1 MTLKASKYR
10 IRRPLQGKF
19 GKTSAGNAT
28 EGNRALETRQNMAP
42 PAAREQATVSTI
54 ATERQAASPS
64 GPSSVHDDERA
75 RVEAELAAIRAE
87 GLTGRQLR
95 MARRVALKHG
105 LNPASDLDAVRLL
118 RKRGIDPFQR
128 ANLLELVDTEKETR
142 PSLREGESLPAE
154 KAKDKLPSKDVYDDA
169 ARAKELVR
177 LQRDLVRRRRRR
189 LALLA
194 VRLFF
199 FIFLP
204 TLIAGYYYYRVAT
217 PMYSTRAE
225 FVIQKADN
233 PLAQAGGGLLAGT
246 SFATSQDAIA
256 VQGYLQSRDAM
267 LRLDREHG
275 FKAVFQQPWIDPIQR
290 LPAGATNEEAYRL
303 YKRLVKIGFDPTEGV
318 VKMEVIAPT
327 PEAATEFANA
337 LVSYAEEQV
346 DQMTQRMR
354 EDQMRGARAAYEEA
368 EQKVKEA
375 QQRIIELQERRGV
388 ISGDLEVSSIMGQI
402 NTFELELKKK
412 ELELASLKD
421 NPRPNPTKVRVLERS
436 IERLKQLIA
445 DMRENLTK
453 NGVDSAS
460 LARISSELAIA
471 RADLETRQALLS
483 QALQQLETARLEA
496 NRQVRYLSLGVK
508 PVKPDAASYPRAFEN
523 TILAL
528 LVFAGIYLVIS
539 LTVSVL
545 REQVSS

>member
-10 IRRPLQGKF
+10 IRRPLIRRKG
-19 GKTSAGNAT
+19 GAAPAAEAAEAETPPATDGNA
-28 EGNRALETRQNMAP
+28 ALAEETGAP
-42 PAAREQATVSTI
+42 PQE
-54 ATERQAASPS
+54 ASPGAAAATPATDAS
-64 GPSSVHDDERA
+64 GEDRA
-75 RVEAELAAIRAE
+75 RIEAELAAIRAE

-95 MARRVALKHG
+95 MARRVAQGHG
-105 LNPASDLDAVRLL
+105 LKPESDLDAVRLL

-128 ANLLELVDTEKETR
+128 ANLLELVETGRETR
-142 PSLREGESLPAE
+142 PAVQEKSPLPAE
-154 KAKDKLPSKDVYDDA
+154 KGKARLPSKDVYDDA
-169 ARAKELVR
+169 ARAKELIR
-177 LQRDLVRRRRRR
+177 IQRDLVRRRRRR

-204 TLIAGYYYYRVAT
+204 TLIAGYYYYNVAT
-217 PMYSTRAE
+217 PMYATQAE
-225 FVIQKADN
+225 FVIQKADG
-233 PLAQAGGGLLAGT
+233 PFGQSSGGGLLAGT

-275 FKAVFQQPWIDPIQR
+275 FKAAFQQPWIDPIQR
-290 LPAGATNEEAYRL
+290 LPAGASNEEAYRL
-303 YKRLVKIGFDPTEGV
+303 YKRVVKIGFDPTEGV

-327 PEAATEFANA
+327 PEAAVTFANA

-354 EDQMRGARAAYEEA
+354 EDQMRGARKAYEEA
-368 EQKVKEA
+368 ERKVREA
-375 QQRIIELQERRGV
+375 QQRIIDLQEKRGV
-388 ISGDLEVSSIMGQI
+388 ISGDLEVTTRMQQI
-402 NTFELELKKK
+402 TTFELELKKK
-412 ELELASLKD
+412 QLELEALRD

-436 IERLKQLIA
+436 IERLRKLIA
-445 DMRENLTK
+445 DMRNELTE

-460 LARISSELAIA
+460 IARISSELAIA

-508 PVKPDAASYPRAFEN
+508 PVKPDAAAYPRAFEN
-523 TILAL
+523 TILAF

-539 LTVSVL
+539 LTISVL
-545 REQVSS
+545 REQIAS

>member
-10 IRRPLQGKF
+10 IRRPLIRRKG
-19 GKTSAGNAT
+19 GAAPAAEAAEAETPPATDGNA
-28 EGNRALETRQNMAP
+28 ALAEETGAP
-42 PAAREQATVSTI
+42 PQE
-54 ATERQAASPS
+54 ASPGAAAATPATDAS
-64 GPSSVHDDERA
+64 GEDRA
-75 RVEAELAAIRAE
+75 RIEAELAAIRAE

-95 MARRVALKHG
+95 MARRVAQGHG
-105 LNPASDLDAVRLL
+105 LKPESDLDAVRLL

-128 ANLLELVDTEKETR
+128 ANLLELVETGRETR
-142 PSLREGESLPAE
+142 PAVQEKSPLPAE
-154 KAKDKLPSKDVYDDA
+154 KGKARLPSKDVYDDA
-169 ARAKELVR
+169 ARAKELIR
-177 LQRDLVRRRRRR
+177 IQRDLVRRRRRR

-204 TLIAGYYYYRVAT
+204 TLIAGYYYYNVAT
-217 PMYSTRAE
+217 PMYATQAE
-225 FVIQKADN
+225 FVIQKADG
-233 PLAQAGGGLLAGT
+233 PFGQSSGGGLLAGT

-275 FKAVFQQPWIDPIQR
+275 FKAAFQQPWIDPIQR
-290 LPAGATNEEAYRL
+290 LPAGASNEEAYRL
-303 YKRLVKIGFDPTEGV
+303 YKRVVKIGFDPTEGV

-327 PEAATEFANA
+327 PEAAVTFANA
-337 LVSYAEEQV
+337 LVGYAEEQV

-354 EDQMRGARAAYEEA
+354 EDQMRGARKAYEEA
-368 EQKVKEA
+368 ERKVREA
-375 QQRIIELQERRGV
+375 QQRIIDLQEKRGV
-388 ISGDLEVSSIMGQI
+388 ISGDLEVTTRMQQI
-402 NTFELELKKK
+402 TTFELELKKK
-412 ELELASLKD
+412 QLELEALRD

-436 IERLKQLIA
+436 IERLRKLIA
-445 DMRENLTK
+445 DMRNELTE

-460 LARISSELAIA
+460 IARISSELAIA

-508 PVKPDAASYPRAFEN
+508 PVKPDAAAYPRAFEN
-523 TILAL
+523 TILAF

-539 LTVSVL
+539 LTISVL
-545 REQVSS
+545 REQIAS